1 MDDEYF
7 VEAGQAWEADLM
19 RASDADG
26 VARLFVSVYGKD
38 YPIRTYLEPQRL
50 IAENNNGNIISA
62 VARITGGQVVGH
74 NAMFKSAPYG
84 GIREAGAGVV
94 HTSYRGGAGI
104 FTKLTEFLQ
113 TKGAKDFGVEGV
125 HGEPILSHVF
135 SQKMCRSLG
144 WTSHAMEVDLMPAS
158 AYEKEKSA
166 EGRVSSFLD
175 FKTLTPKHHRVYI
188 PGCYEKE
195 LRFLY
200 SELDDTREI
209 FISTE
214 KPGAESRSRLDS
226 RYFDFAQVARIAA
239 WETGNDFAGLLG
251 NEEASLLGRGAL
263 VIQVWLS
270 LRRPYISE
278 AVEEL
283 RRRRYFLGGLLPRWF
298 DHDGILMQKIMQP
311 PNWEGCQVHF
321 ERGRR
326 IFDLVKADWLRS
338 KDISL
343 SLPSV

>member
-38 YPIRTYLEPQRL
+38 YPIRTYLEPERL

-144 WTSHAMEVDLMPAS
+144 WISHAMEVDLMPAS

-166 EGRVSSFLD
+166 AGRVSSLLD
-175 FKTLTPKHHRVYI
+175 FKTLTPKPHRVHI
-188 PGCYEKE
+188 PACYEGE

-200 SELDDTREI
+200 SELDDTRKI
-209 FISTE
+209 FISNE
-214 KPGAESRSRLDS
+214 KPGAESKSRFKTQ
-226 RYFDFAQVARIAA
+226 YFDFARVARIGV
-239 WETGNDFAGLLG
+239 WETGSDFAGNFELEDKCLL
-251 NEEASLLGRGAL
+251 ERDAL
-263 VIQVWLS
+263 VIQVWLNIEK
-270 LRRPYISE
+270 PWISE
-278 AVEEL
+278 AVEQL
-283 RRRRYFLGGLLPRWF
+283 RNKGYFFGGLLPRWF
-298 DHDGILMQKIMQP
+298 DHDGILMQKIMQR
-311 PNWEGCQVHF
+311 PNWEECQVHF
-321 ERGRR
+321 DRGKR
-326 IFDLVKADWLRS
+326 IFEIVKSDWLRT
-338 KDISL
+338 KDKS
-343 SLPSV
+343 

>member
-1 MDDEYF
+1 MTGYKDDEYF
-7 VEAGQAWEADLM
+7 VEDGQAWEADLM
-19 RASDADG
+19 RPSDAKG
-26 VARLFVSVYGKD
+26 VARLFVSVYGND
-38 YPIRTYLEPQRL
+38 YPIRTYLEPERL
-50 IAENNNGNIISA
+50 IAENKSGNIISA
-62 VARITGGQVVGH
+62 VARTTGGQVVGH

-104 FTKLTEFLQ
+104 FTKLTELLQ
-113 TKGAKDFGVEGV
+113 TKGAQDFGVEGV

-144 WTSHAMEVDLMPAS
+144 WISHAMEVDLMPAS

-166 EGRVSSFLD
+166 AGRVSALLD
-175 FKTLTPKHHRVYI
+175 FKTLTPKPHRVHI
-188 PGCYEKE
+188 PACYEME

-214 KPGAESRSRLDS
+214 KPGAESRSRFNTQ
-226 RYFDFAQVARIAA
+226 YFDFAQVARIAV
-239 WETGNDFAGLLG
+239 WETGNDFAALLA
-251 NEEASLLGRGAL
+251 NEEATLLGRGAL

-270 LRRPYISE
+270 LGQPWISE

-298 DHDGILMQKIMQP
+298 DHDGILMQKVMQL

-321 ERGRR
+321 DRGRR
-326 IFDLVKADWLRS
+326 IFEFVKADWQMS
-338 KDISL
+338 KDRF
-343 SLPSV
+343 